1 MGLMDY
7 TVPSTDI
14 TLAPEK
20 DGKPAVSMTVRG
32 LAFADLSA
40 LIVKYGPQ
48 LIMIYGKVFAEATAG
63 TLDGARVGE
72 LIQTTLVECP
82 ELMAEIV
89 VLASDTPST
98 PQALA
103 IARKLPP
110 GTQLEAL
117 LAIIEHTF
125 VSEAEVKKLIEIVTK
140 AMERATDLVV
150 EMTPKTDPLKGGSGA
165 SDAA

>member
-1 MGLMDY
+1 MGLLDY
-7 TVPSTDI
+7 VVPSTEI
-14 TLAPEK
+14 TLAQAK

-48 LIMIYGKVFAEATAG
+48 LIMIYGRVFAEAKAG
-63 TLDGARVGE
+63 KLDGSRVGE
-72 LIQTTLVECP
+72 LIQTTLVDCP

-89 VLASDTPST
+89 VIASDTPVS
-98 PQALA
+98 PQALEVA
-103 IARKLPP
+103 KKLPP
-110 GTQLEAL
+110 GIQLEAL
-117 LAIIEHTF
+117 LHIVEHTF

-140 AMERATDLVV
+140 AMERAGDLVGR
-150 EMTPKTDPLKGGSGA
+150 MTQTIPGKDGSGE